1 MSGNMPDFL
10 KRAQQG
16 KQARRRAQEDKTN
29 EAPSTRVVPRSTA
42 DRSARQPAPQ
52 QPAAGRAPQPAD
64 PRPAVQ
70 HDDFVPDEPATEAV
84 DTLDV
89 HPVTVMPTPEASQ
102 VPDPASAPAAGSAAR
117 PVAGPATPAASAPT
131 DQPTLPGMPRVV
143 QPAAVPNPRADIE
156 ALNEL
161 EQHLYAHRY
170 AEILMGC
177 TGPSIDPP
185 AATKDRGEAMAI
197 LMQEDQELLC
207 SPQTGALFDRLSD
220 ETDDELLNDTQRAQV
235 RVLRRDRA
243 RLVDVPS
250 DEQAAFERLTTEAEA
265 AWRAAKAAG
274 DWASFEPYLDRIVS
288 SMRRLADYKRPGA
301 DPYDVWL
308 DEFEQGT
315 DQAFYDRF
323 FDAVKET
330 VVPLLAAVSKKP
342 KLTRHYVEGRFDER
356 RQWDLA
362 RDLVRLEGIDPDTL
376 LLTHTE
382 HPYSDALT
390 TNYAVIAAHTYEN
403 DVLSNVYTMLHEGGH
418 ALYEQ
423 GVDPAYNYTS
433 LKGGTS
439 SGIHEGQSRFFEN
452 YVGRSEAFAG
462 PLLAVLRRHF
472 PGQFGRVTARQLY
485 LAANRVEAQPIRTE
499 ADELTYPLHILVRYE
514 IERALLHG
522 EATAADVPAL
532 WTDKYHEY
540 LGIRVPNDA
549 RGALQDT
556 HWSGGMLGYFPT
568 YALGGAYG
576 AQLRHA
582 MIVDGLDWQGTLAS
596 GNLAPVREWLRQRVW
611 RYGRAKDPMEII
623 EGACGEPFDVSY
635 YTDYL
640 VDKFSGIYGL

>member
-10 KRAQQG
+10 KRSQQ
-16 KQARRRAQEDKTN
+16 QRRAGQDKTN
-29 EAPSTRVVPRSTA
+29 ARPVAHPTAMTGSAVP
-42 DRSARQPAPQ
+42 PASLT
-52 QPAAGRAPQPAD
+52 
-64 PRPAVQ
+64 
-70 HDDFVPDEPATEAV
+70 PDEPDDPTLII
-84 DTLDV
+84 DTLDAR
-89 HPVTVMPTPEASQ
+89 PVAAIPTPAASQ
-102 VPDPASAPAAGSAAR
+102 VPDPAAGTQE
-117 PVAGPATPAASAPT
+117 PELAGA
-131 DQPTLPGMPRVV
+131 QPTLPGMPHDAA
-143 QPAAVPNPRADIE
+143 PAAVPNPRADID
-156 ALNEL
+156 ALNDL

-177 TGPSIDPP
+177 TGSSIDPP
-185 AATKDRGEAMAI
+185 AATKDRGEALAL

-207 SPQTGALFDRLSD
+207 SPQAGALFDRLAG
-220 ETDDELLNDTQRAQV
+220 EDDEFLNDTQRAQV
-235 RVLRRDRA
+235 RVLQRDRA
-243 RLVDVPS
+243 RLVDVPAN
-250 DEQAAFERLTTEAEA
+250 EQAAFERLTTEAEA

-274 DWASFEPYLDRIVS
+274 DWASFEPYLDRIVE
-288 SMRRLADYKRPGA
+288 SMRKLADYKKPGA

-308 DEFEQGT
+308 DEFEHGT

-323 FDAVKET
+323 FDAVKE
-330 VVPLLAAVSKKP
+330 VAVPLLAEVSRKP
-342 KLTRHYVEGRFDER
+342 KLTRRYVDGRFDER
-356 RQWDLA
+356 RQWELA
-362 RDLVRLEGIDPDTL
+362 RDLVELEGIDPDTL

-390 TNYAVIAAHTYEN
+390 TNYAVIAAHTYED
-403 DVLSNVYTMLHEGGH
+403 DVLSNVFTMLHEGGH

-452 YVGRSEAFAG
+452 YVGRSEAFSG

-485 LAANRVEAQPIRTE
+485 LATNRVEAQPIRTE

-532 WTDKYHEY
+532 WTEKYRQY
-540 LGIRVPNDA
+540 LGINVPNDA
-549 RGALQDT
+549 TGALQDT

-582 MIVDGLDWQGTLAS
+582 MIAEGMDWEGTLAS
-596 GNLAPVREWLRQRVW
+596 GDLRRICNWLREHIW
-611 RYGRAKDPMEII
+611 KYGRAKDPAELI
-623 EGACGEPFDVSY
+623 EDACGEPFDVTY

-640 VDKFSGIYGL
+640 TEKYSAIYGL

>member
-10 KRAQQG
+10 KRSQQ
-16 KQARRRAQEDKTN
+16 QRRAGQDKTN
-29 EAPSTRVVPRSTA
+29 ARPVAHPTAMTGSSVP
-42 DRSARQPAPQ
+42 PASL
-52 QPAAGRAPQPAD
+52 A
-64 PRPAVQ
+64 
-70 HDDFVPDEPATEAV
+70 PDEPDDPTLII
-84 DTLDV
+84 DTLDAR
-89 HPVTVMPTPEASQ
+89 PVAAIPTPVASQ
-102 VPDPASAPAAGSAAR
+102 VPDPAAGTQEPEPAGA
-117 PVAGPATPAASAPT
+117 
-131 DQPTLPGMPRVV
+131 QPTLPGMPHDAA
-143 QPAAVPNPRADIE
+143 PAAVPNPRADID
-156 ALNEL
+156 ALNDL

-185 AATKDRGEAMAI
+185 AATKDRGEALAL

-207 SPQTGALFDRLSD
+207 SPQAGALFDRLAG
-220 ETDDELLNDTQRAQV
+220 EDDEFLNDTQRAQV
-235 RVLRRDRA
+235 RVLQRDRA
-243 RLVDVPS
+243 RLVDVPAN
-250 DEQAAFERLTTEAEA
+250 EQAAFERLTTEAEA

-274 DWASFEPYLDRIVS
+274 DWASFEPYLDRIVE
-288 SMRRLADYKRPGA
+288 SMRKLADYKKPGA

-308 DEFEQGT
+308 DEFEHGT

-323 FDAVKET
+323 FDAVKE
-330 VVPLLAAVSKKP
+330 VAVPLLAEVSRKP
-342 KLTRHYVEGRFDER
+342 KLTRRYVDGRFDER
-356 RQWDLA
+356 RQWELA
-362 RDLVRLEGIDPDTL
+362 RDLVELEGIDPDTL

-390 TNYAVIAAHTYEN
+390 TNYAVIAAHTYED
-403 DVLSNVYTMLHEGGH
+403 DVLSNVFTMLHEGGH

-452 YVGRSEAFAG
+452 YVGRSEAFSG

-485 LAANRVEAQPIRTE
+485 LATNRVEAQPIRTE

-532 WTDKYHEY
+532 WTEKYRQY
-540 LGIRVPNDA
+540 LGINVPNDA
-549 RGALQDT
+549 TGALQDT

-582 MIVDGLDWQGTLAS
+582 MIAEGMDWEGTLAS
-596 GNLAPVREWLRQRVW
+596 GDLRRICNWLREHIW
-611 RYGRAKDPMEII
+611 KYGRAKDPAELI
-623 EGACGEPFDVSY
+623 EDACGEPFDVTY

-640 VDKFSGIYGL
+640 TEKYSAIYGL